1 MPLIEVYKL
10 EGSARYHPDAV
21 GCVALSCRG
30 CGMTSV
36 SSNGVLAVRN
46 WRRLGGG
53 LREWIWRYSALPYL
67 VTVRDELRG
76 ARDRLFFL
84 SWVVGF
90 QVVRKSC
97 E

>member
-1 MPLIEVYKL
+1 MRYDFSLL
-10 EGSARYHPDAV
+10 ERSAGGSE
-21 GCVALSCRG
+21 
-30 CGMTSV
+30 
-36 SSNGVLAVRN
+36 LAEIQ
-46 WRRLGGG
+46 GGG
-53 LREWIWRYSALPYL
+53 FREWIWRYSALLYL

-90 QVVRKSC
+90 QVVRKNC